1 MGNLDFADHA
11 GFSWCCILLMVGGLT
26 MIVLGPLRGK
36 SRSGAILN
44 VILGI
49 VFFCYGL
56 YLTFGFRGGHYY
68 FSYWALIL
76 PAVLITRAIRSSN
89 GEKVQRREEAKQTR
103 YAELQDAQEA
113 HAAATERRSK

>member
-11 GFSWCCILLMVGGLT
+11 GFSCCCILLMVGGLT

-36 SRSGAILN
+36 SRSGATVN
-44 VILGI
+44 VVLGF

-68 FSYWALIL
+68 FSLWALII
-76 PAVLITRAIRSSN
+76 PAVLITRTIRSSN
-89 GEKVQRREEAKQTR
+89 GEKVQRREDIKQTR

-113 HAAATERRSK
+113 HAASFERRSK